1 MPARPAQI
9 PLKGLSLTI
18 YNHAKHAMRV
28 LGSGHSERIYHRA
41 LATSLARAH
50 IQYRSEVVT
59 PIVFMG
65 ECVGFGR
72 ADLVVTHDGETVVVE
87 CKANAR
93 APASASGQLKKYMES
108 LRGVEAQNCAGLVI
122 NFNQAS
128 NCVETLVAPLVRK
141 SRFFS

>member
-1 MPARPAQI
+1 MPSRPATA

-28 LGSGHSERIYHRA
+28 LGNGHSERIYHRA

-50 IQYRSEVVT
+50 IHHRSEVIT
-59 PIVFMG
+59 PIIFMN

-87 CKANAR
+87 CKANSR
-93 APASASGQLKKYMES
+93 APAAASGQLKKYMES
-108 LRGVEAQNCAGLVI
+108 LRGVEAQNCAGLVL
-122 NFNQAS
+122 NFNQNS
-128 NCVETLVAPLVRK
+128 NSVESLLAPHVRK
-141 SRFFS
+141 SRFFP